1 MRAASTRRGVACA
14 GNWIV
19 DIVHTIEAWP
29 AKSDLVRI
37 LDEVEGTGG
46 GAANVMLS
54 LAAFRAGLPLWAI
67 GLVGMDRHAA
77 TVRWAVAGA
86 GAGLDHLAETDRA
99 PTAHTHVMNLPG
111 DSRTFF
117 YHPGTND
124 LLDEG
129 DIAVEAVAE
138 AGARVFYLGYL
149 NLLGR
154 LDVVEGG
161 SSGAARVLARARA
174 AGMVTVADLVSTDR
188 AGFAEAVAAALPH
201 LDVLFL
207 NESEAAR
214 ATGLAVAGADDLAGT
229 TAAAERL
236 RAGGAG
242 AVVVHT
248 PALGLWL
255 SAGGMVVLRP
265 DPVAAA
271 DVVSPVGA
279 GDAFAAGCIYG
290 LHEGWGPEDCLRLG
304 HRAAAWSLRGA
315 TATGAIPPLERL
327 MDHSSPG
334 TP

>member
-1 MRAASTRRGVACA
+1 MRRGVACA

-37 LDEVEGTGG
+37 VDEVEGTGG

-54 LAAFRAGLPLWAI
+54 LAAFQAGLPLWAI
-67 GLVGMDRHAA
+67 GLVGVDRHAA
-77 TVRWAVAGA
+77 TVRWAVTGA

-124 LLDEG
+124 LLDES
-129 DIAVEAVAE
+129 DIAVEAVAAE
-138 AGARVFYLGYL
+138 GARIFYLGYL

-154 LDVVEGG
+154 LDVVAGG
-161 SSGAARVLARARA
+161 DSGAARVLARARA

-188 AGFAEAVAAALPH
+188 AGFAEAVAVALPH

-207 NESEAAR
+207 NEGEAAR
-214 ATGLAVAGADDLAGT
+214 ATGLPIAGPDDLAGI
-229 TAAAERL
+229 TAAAGRL

-255 SAGGMVVLRP
+255 SAEAAAVVRP
-265 DPVAAA
+265 DPVPPEE
-271 DVVSPVGA
+271 VVSPVGA
-279 GDAFAAGCIYG
+279 GDAFAAGCLYG
-290 LHEGWGPEDCLRLG
+290 LHEGWAPEACLWLG
-304 HRAAAWSLRGA
+304 HRAAAASLRGA
-315 TATGAIPPLERL
+315 TATEAIPALQELLR
-327 MDHSSPG
+327 D
-334 TP
+334 

>member
-1 MRAASTRRGVACA
+1 MTRPGSERRGIACA

-54 LAAFRAGLPLWAI
+54 LAAFQAGLPLWAM
-67 GLVGMDRHAA
+67 GLVGVDRHAA
-77 TVRWAVAGA
+77 TVRWAVTGA
-86 GAGLDHLAETDRA
+86 GAGLNHLAETDRA
-99 PTAHTHVMNLPG
+99 PTAHTHVMNLAG

-129 DIAVEAVAE
+129 DIAVEAVAAE
-138 AGARVFYLGYL
+138 GARVFYLGYL

-154 LDVVEGG
+154 LDAVEAG

-174 AGMVTVADLVSTDR
+174 AGMMTVADLVSTDR
-188 AGFAEAVAAALPH
+188 AEFRATVEAALPH

-207 NESEAAR
+207 NEGEAAR
-214 ATGLAVAGADDLAGT
+214 ATGLAVAGAEDLDGI
-229 TAAAERL
+229 TAAAAQL

-242 AVVVHT
+242 TVVVHT

-255 SAGGMVVLRP
+255 SAAGAVVVRP
-265 DPVAAA
+265 DPVPVSE
-271 DVVSPVGA
+271 VVSPVGA
-279 GDAFAAGCIYG
+279 GDAFAAGCLYG
-290 LHEGWGPEDCLRLG
+290 LHEGWAPEACLRLG
-304 HRAAAWSLRGA
+304 HRAAAASLRGA
-315 TATGAIPPLERL
+315 TATGAIPTLPVLTA
-327 MDHSSPG
+327 DQ
-334 TP
+334 

>member
-1 MRAASTRRGVACA
+1 MTRPVTERRGIACA

-54 LAAFRAGLPLWAI
+54 LAAFQAGLPLWAI

-77 TVRWAVAGA
+77 TVRWAVKGA
-86 GAGLDHLAETDRA
+86 GADGTHLAETERA

-138 AGARVFYLGYL
+138 AGAKVFYLGYL

-154 LDVVEGG
+154 LDAVEAG
-161 SSGAARVLARARA
+161 SSGGARVLARARA

-188 AGFAEAVAAALPH
+188 EGFAETVAAALPH

-207 NESEAAR
+207 NEGEAAR
-214 ATGLAVAGADDLAGT
+214 ATGLPVTGPDDLDGV
-229 TAAAERL
+229 AAAAARL
-236 RAGGAG
+236 RLGGAG
-242 AVVVHT
+242 VVVVHT

-255 SAGGMVVLRP
+255 SGAGAVVVRP
-265 DPVAAA
+265 DPVPAS

-279 GDAFAAGCIYG
+279 GDAFAAGCLYG
-290 LHEGWGPEDCLRLG
+290 LHEGWGPEACLRLG
-304 HRAAAWSLRGA
+304 HLAAAASLRGA
-315 TATGAIPPLERL
+315 TATGAIPALPVL
-327 MDHSSPG
+327 MG
-334 TP
+334 GQ

>member
-1 MRAASTRRGVACA
+1 MTGRGIACA

-37 LDEVEGTGG
+37 VDEVEGTGG
-46 GAANVMLS
+46 GAANVLLS
-54 LAAFRAGLPLWAI
+54 LAAFRAGLPLWAM
-67 GLVGMDRHAA
+67 GLVGRDRHAA
-77 TVRWAVAGA
+77 TVRRAVQAAGA
-86 GAGLDHLAETDRA
+86 DGAHLAETDRA

-129 DIAVEAVAE
+129 DIAVEAVA
-138 AGARVFYLGYL
+138 GARIFYLGYL

-154 LDVVEGG
+154 LDAVEGG
-161 SSGAARVLARARA
+161 STGAARVLARARA

-207 NESEAAR
+207 NEGEAAR
-214 ATGLAVAGADDLAGT
+214 ATGLAIAGADDLDGI
-229 TAAAERL
+229 AAAAARL

-255 SAGGMVVLRP
+255 SAAGAVVMRP
-265 DPVAAA
+265 DAVPA
-271 DVVSPVGA
+271 DQVVSPVGA
-279 GDAFAAGCIYG
+279 GDAFAAGCLYG
-290 LHEGWGPEDCLRLG
+290 LHEGWGPEACLRLG
-304 HRAAAWSLRGA
+304 HLAAAASLRGA
-315 TATGAIPPLERL
+315 TATEAIPPLSVL
-327 MDHSSPG
+327 MGDQ
-334 TP
+334 

>member
-1 MRAASTRRGVACA
+1 MRPVSERRGVACA

-54 LAAFRAGLPLWAI
+54 LAAFRTGLPLWAI

-77 TVRWAVAGA
+77 TVRWAVKAAGA
-86 GAGLDHLAETDRA
+86 DGAQLAETDRA
-99 PTAHTHVMNLPG
+99 PTAHTHVMNLAG

-124 LLDEG
+124 LLDED
-129 DIAVEAVAE
+129 DIAVEAVGQ

-154 LDVVEGG
+154 LDIVKGG

-188 AGFAEAVAAALPH
+188 AGFAATVAAALPH

-207 NESEAAR
+207 NEGEAAR
-214 ATGLAVAGADDLAGT
+214 ATGLPVAGPDDLDGI
-229 TAAAERL
+229 TAAAARL

-255 SAGGMVVLRP
+255 DARGAVVLRP

-290 LHEGWGPEDCLRLG
+290 LHEGWAPKACLRLG
-304 HRAAAWSLRGA
+304 HRAAAASLRGA
-315 TATGAIPPLERL
+315 TATGAIPPLAVL
-327 MDHSSPG
+327 HASPG

>member
-1 MRAASTRRGVACA
+1 MRPASERRGIACA

-54 LAAFRAGLPLWAI
+54 LAAFRTGLPLWAI

-77 TVRWAVAGA
+77 TVRLAVKAAGA
-86 GAGLDHLAETDRA
+86 DGTRLAETDRA

-129 DIAVEAVAE
+129 DIAVEAVAAE
-138 AGARVFYLGYL
+138 GARVFYLGYL

-154 LDVVEGG
+154 LDEVAAG
-161 SSGAARVLARARA
+161 SSGAARVLQRARA

-188 AGFAEAVAAALPH
+188 EGFRAAVQAALPH

-207 NESEAAR
+207 NEGEAAR
-214 ATGLAVAGADDLAGT
+214 ATGLTIAGAGDLEGI
-229 TAAAERL
+229 AAAAAQL

-248 PALGLWL
+248 PSLGLWL
-255 SAGGMVVLRP
+255 SGEGAVVVRP
-265 DPVAAA
+265 DPVPA
-271 DVVSPVGA
+271 DQMVSPVGA
-279 GDAFAAGCIYG
+279 GDAFAAGCLYG
-290 LHEGWGPEDCLRLG
+290 LHEGWGPEACLRLG
-304 HRAAAWSLRGA
+304 HRAAAASLKGA
-315 TATGAIPPLERL
+315 TATEAIPALEDLLR
-327 MDHSSPG
+327 G
-334 TP
+334 

>member
-1 MRAASTRRGVACA
+1 LTRPGSERRGIACA

-54 LAAFRAGLPLWAI
+54 LAAFQAGLPLWAM
-67 GLVGMDRHAA
+67 GLVGVDRHAA
-77 TVRWAVAGA
+77 TVRWAVTGA
-86 GAGLDHLAETDRA
+86 GAGLNHLAETDRA
-99 PTAHTHVMNLPG
+99 PTAHTHVMNLAG

-129 DIAVEAVAE
+129 DIAVEAVAAE
-138 AGARVFYLGYL
+138 GARVFYLGYL

-154 LDVVEGG
+154 LDAVEDG

-188 AGFAEAVAAALPH
+188 AGFRATVEAALPH

-207 NESEAAR
+207 NEGEAAR
-214 ATGLAVAGADDLAGT
+214 ATGLAVAGADDLDGI
-229 TAAAERL
+229 TAAAAQL

-242 AVVVHT
+242 TVVVHT

-255 SAGGMVVLRP
+255 SGAGAVVVRP
-265 DPVAAA
+265 NPVPVSE
-271 DVVSPVGA
+271 VVSPVGA
-279 GDAFAAGCIYG
+279 GDAFAAGCLYG
-290 LHEGWGPEDCLRLG
+290 LHEGWGPEACLRLG
-304 HRAAAWSLRGA
+304 HRAAAASLRGA
-315 TATGAIPPLERL
+315 TATGAIPALPVL
-327 MDHSSPG
+327 MADQ
-334 TP
+334 

>member
-1 MRAASTRRGVACA
+1 MRRGIACA

-37 LDEVEGTGG
+37 VDEVEGTGG

-54 LAAFRAGLPLWAI
+54 LAAFRAGVPLWAI

-77 TVRWAVAGA
+77 TVRWAVKGA

-129 DIAVEAVAE
+129 DIAVEAVAAE
-138 AGARVFYLGYL
+138 RAKVFYLGYL

-154 LDVVEGG
+154 LDAVADG

-188 AGFAEAVAAALPH
+188 AEFRATVEAALPH

-207 NESEAAR
+207 NEVEAAR
-214 ATGLAVAGADDLAGT
+214 ATGLAVAGADDLDGI
-229 TAAAERL
+229 TAAAAQL

-255 SAGGMVVLRP
+255 SAAGAVVVRP
-265 DPVAAA
+265 DPVPV
-271 DVVSPVGA
+271 DQVVSPVGA
-279 GDAFAAGCIYG
+279 GDAFAAGCLYG
-290 LHEGWGPEDCLRLG
+290 LHEGWGPEECLRLG
-304 HRAAAWSLRGA
+304 HLAAAASLRGA
-315 TATGAIPPLERL
+315 TATGAIPPLAVL
-327 MDHSSPG
+327 MADQ
-334 TP
+334 

>member
-1 MRAASTRRGVACA
+1 MPAPSTRRGIACA

-37 LDEVEGTGG
+37 VDEVEGTGG

-77 TVRWAVAGA
+77 TVRWAIKGA

-99 PTAHTHVMNLPG
+99 PTAHTHVMNLAG

-129 DIAVEAVAE
+129 DIAVEAVAAE
-138 AGARVFYLGYL
+138 GARIFYLGYL

-154 LDVVEGG
+154 LDVVSGG

-174 AGMVTVADLVSTDR
+174 AGMLTVADLVSTDR
-188 AGFAEAVAAALPH
+188 EGFRAAVEAALPH

-207 NESEAAR
+207 NEGEAAR
-214 ATGLAVAGADDLAGT
+214 ATGLPVAGADHLAGIS
-229 TAAAERL
+229 AAAERL

-242 AVVVHT
+242 TVVVHT

-255 SAGGMVVLRP
+255 GAEGAVVVRP
-265 DPVAAA
+265 DPVPAAE
-271 DVVSPVGA
+271 VVSPVGA
-279 GDAFAAGCIYG
+279 GDAFAAGCLYG
-290 LHEGWGPEDCLRLG
+290 LHEGWGPEECLRLG
-304 HRAAAWSLRGA
+304 HRAAAASLRGA
-315 TATGAIPPLERL
+315 TATEAIPALEAL
-327 MDHSSPG
+327 LQG
-334 TP
+334 

>member
-1 MRAASTRRGVACA
+1 LTRRGVACA

-37 LDEVEGTGG
+37 VDEVEGTGG

-54 LAAFRAGLPLWAI
+54 LAAFKAGLPLWAI
-67 GLVGMDRHAA
+67 GLVGVDRHAA
-77 TVRWAVAGA
+77 TVRWAVKGA

-129 DIAVEAVAE
+129 DIAVEAVAAE
-138 AGARVFYLGYL
+138 GARVFYLGYL

-154 LDVVEGG
+154 LDAVEGG
-161 SSGAARVLARARA
+161 TCGAARVLARARA

-188 AGFAEAVAAALPH
+188 AGFRATVEAALPH

-207 NESEAAR
+207 NEGEAAR
-214 ATGLAVAGADDLAGT
+214 ATGLPVAGADDLDGII
-229 TAAAERL
+229 AAAEQL
-236 RAGGAG
+236 RGGGAG

-255 SAGGMVVLRP
+255 DARGAVVVRP
-265 DPVAAA
+265 EPVPAEE
-271 DVVSPVGA
+271 VVSPVGA
-279 GDAFAAGCIYG
+279 GDAFAAGCLYG
-290 LHEGWGPEDCLRLG
+290 LHEGWAPEACLWLG
-304 HRAAAWSLRGA
+304 HRAAAASLRGA
-315 TATGAIPPLERL
+315 TATEAIPALEDL
-327 MDHSSPG
+327 LP
-334 TP
+334 T

>member
-1 MRAASTRRGVACA
+1 MPAPVSRRGVACA

-46 GAANVMLS
+46 GAANVMLA
-54 LAAFRAGLPLWAI
+54 LAGFGAGLPLWAI

-77 TVRWAVAGA
+77 TVRWAVKAAGA
-86 GAGLDHLAETDRA
+86 DGSQLAETDRA
-99 PTAHTHVMNLPG
+99 PTAHTHVMNLAG

-129 DIAVEAVAE
+129 DIAVEAVGT

-161 SSGAARVLARARA
+161 TSGAARVLARARA

-188 AGFAEAVAAALPH
+188 AGFAATVAAALPH

-207 NESEAAR
+207 NEVEAAR
-214 ATGLAVAGADDLAGT
+214 ATGLSIAGPDDLDGI
-229 TAAAERL
+229 TAAAARL
-236 RAGGAG
+236 RDGGAG

-255 SAGGMVVLRP
+255 SGDGAVVVRP
-265 DPVAAA
+265 DPVPPA

-290 LHEGWGPEDCLRLG
+290 LHEGWAPEACLRLG

-315 TATGAIPPLERL
+315 TATGAIPPLSVL
-327 MDHSSPG
+327 TGHSSPG

>member
-1 MRAASTRRGVACA
+1 MRRGVACA

-37 LDEVEGTGG
+37 SDEVEGTGG

-54 LAAFRAGLPLWAI
+54 LAAFGAGLPLWAI

-77 TVRWAVAGA
+77 TVRWAVKAAGA
-86 GAGLDHLAETDRA
+86 DGAQLAETDRA

-129 DIAVEAVAE
+129 DIAVEAVAA

-154 LDVVEGG
+154 LDVVSEG

-174 AGMVTVADLVSTDR
+174 AGMMTVADLVSTDR
-188 AGFAEAVAAALPH
+188 DGFADTVAAALPH

-207 NESEAAR
+207 NEGEAAR
-214 ATGLAVAGADDLAGT
+214 ATGLPVAGAGDLAGI

-255 SAGGMVVLRP
+255 SGDGAVVLRP
-265 DPVAAA
+265 DPVPAA

-315 TATGAIPPLERL
+315 TATGAIPTLPVLL
-327 MDHSSPG
+327 HSSPG

>member
-1 MRAASTRRGVACA
+1 MTRPGSERRGIACA

-54 LAAFRAGLPLWAI
+54 LAAFQAGLPLWAM
-67 GLVGMDRHAA
+67 GLVGVDRHAA
-77 TVRWAVAGA
+77 TVRWAVTGA
-86 GAGLDHLAETDRA
+86 GAGLNHLAETDRA
-99 PTAHTHVMNLPG
+99 PTAHTHVMNLAG

-129 DIAVEAVAE
+129 DIAVEAVAAE
-138 AGARVFYLGYL
+138 GARVFYLGYL

-154 LDVVEGG
+154 LDAVEAG

-188 AGFAEAVAAALPH
+188 AGFRATVEAALPH

-207 NESEAAR
+207 NEGEAAR
-214 ATGLAVAGADDLAGT
+214 ATGLAVAGADDLDGI
-229 TAAAERL
+229 TAAAAQL

-242 AVVVHT
+242 TVVVHT

-255 SAGGMVVLRP
+255 SGAGAVVVRP
-265 DPVAAA
+265 DPVPVSE
-271 DVVSPVGA
+271 VVSPVGA
-279 GDAFAAGCIYG
+279 GDAFAAGCLYG
-290 LHEGWGPEDCLRLG
+290 LHEGWGPEACLRLG
-304 HRAAAWSLRGA
+304 HRAAAASLRGA
-315 TATGAIPPLERL
+315 TATGAIPALPVL
-327 MDHSSPG
+327 MADQ
-334 TP
+334 

>member
-1 MRAASTRRGVACA
+1 MRRGVACA

-19 DIVHTIEAWP
+19 DIVHTVEAWP

-54 LAAFRAGLPLWAI
+54 LAAFQAGLPLWAI
-67 GLVGMDRHAA
+67 GLVGVDRHAA
-77 TVRWAVAGA
+77 TVRWAVKGA

-129 DIAVEAVAE
+129 DIAVEAVAAE
-138 AGARVFYLGYL
+138 GARIFYLGYL

-154 LDVVEGG
+154 LDVVEAG

-207 NESEAAR
+207 NEGEAAR
-214 ATGLAVAGADDLAGT
+214 ATGLPIAGPDDLAGI

-236 RAGGAG
+236 RDGGART
-242 AVVVHT
+242 VVVHT

-255 SAGGMVVLRP
+255 SAAGAVMVRP
-265 DPVAAA
+265 EPVAPA

-290 LHEGWGPEDCLRLG
+290 LHEGWDPGECLRLG

-315 TATGAIPPLERL
+315 TATGAIPPLSRL
-327 MDHSSPG
+327 LHSSPG

>member
-1 MRAASTRRGVACA
+1 MTRPGSERRGIACA

-54 LAAFRAGLPLWAI
+54 LAAFQAGLPLWAM
-67 GLVGMDRHAA
+67 GLVGVDRHAA
-77 TVRWAVAGA
+77 TVRWAVTGA
-86 GAGLDHLAETDRA
+86 RAGLNHLAETDRA
-99 PTAHTHVMNLPG
+99 PTAHTHVMNLAG

-129 DIAVEAVAE
+129 DIAVEAVAAE
-138 AGARVFYLGYL
+138 GARVFYLGYL

-154 LDVVEGG
+154 LDAVEDG

-188 AGFAEAVAAALPH
+188 AGFRATVESALPH

-207 NESEAAR
+207 NEGEAAR
-214 ATGLAVAGADDLAGT
+214 ATGLAVAGADDLDGI
-229 TAAAERL
+229 TAAAAQL

-242 AVVVHT
+242 TVVVHT

-255 SAGGMVVLRP
+255 SGAGAVVVRP
-265 DPVAAA
+265 DPVPVSE
-271 DVVSPVGA
+271 VVSPVGA
-279 GDAFAAGCIYG
+279 GDAFAAGCLYG
-290 LHEGWGPEDCLRLG
+290 LHEGWGPEACLRLG
-304 HRAAAWSLRGA
+304 HRAAAASLRGA
-315 TATGAIPPLERL
+315 TATGAIPALPVL
-327 MDHSSPG
+327 MADQ
-334 TP
+334 